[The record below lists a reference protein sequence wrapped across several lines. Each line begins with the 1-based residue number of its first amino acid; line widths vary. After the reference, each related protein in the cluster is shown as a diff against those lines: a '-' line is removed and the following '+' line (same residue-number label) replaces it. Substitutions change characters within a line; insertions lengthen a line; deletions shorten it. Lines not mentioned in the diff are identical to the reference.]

1 MKSNLDVFCFS
12 RRTRGRSSS
21 GASSQ
26 VLSADENSS
35 GSHLVLSPGS
45 ASASASPRVVSSPPP
60 LGFKFPKTKKVLM
73 NEWLNKPEP
82 PLSPLKLED
91 GEACIG
97 GAAAA
102 KKRWLRQAI
111 SEESEPPPSSSQR
124 PASPDYVTPLK
135 KRRLARESLEQ
146 HSCTPPATASSPEL
160 DVETPKPTPN
170 LPLRCVEEAVLAL
183 SGHMGIKIELKEPLP
198 PPELTPCPPVE
209 TLPIPMEVEAPTVC
223 EPPPVL
229 SPAPVLPPV
238 TPVLPP
244 ALPPAPVLSP
254 PPVLMPS
261 VAPAPVL
268 PQAPPLVTTPTLPLA
283 LLSNPTPP
291 PPPPLP
297 ISEVIKEEVKPKIQT
312 PPTPAAVKRKV
323 GFNFL

>member
-1 MKSNLDVFCFS
+1 
-12 RRTRGRSSS
+12 
-21 GASSQ
+21 

-91 GEACIG
+91 GESCIG

-160 DVETPKPTPN
+160 DVEAPKPAPN

-183 SGHMGIKIELKEPLP
+183 SGQMGIKLEPTEPLQPLLMTPSPATESLPPIPAAAEVLPPMLAVAPPVLAPLP
-198 PPELTPCPPVE
+198 PQALTPAS
-209 TLPIPMEVEAPTVC
+209 I
-223 EPPPVL
+223 
-229 SPAPVLPPV
+229 S
-238 TPVLPP
+238 VLPP
-244 ALPPAPVLSP
+244 APIA
-254 PPVLMPS
+254 
-261 VAPAPVL
+261 APAPILTSASVL
-268 PQAPPLVTTPTLPLA
+268 VPPTILAPVSKLVPALTPSLPLA
-283 LLSNPTPP
+283 LLSNPVPP

-297 ISEVIKEEVKPKIQT
+297 LLEILMEEKKPVIQAPPLT
-312 PPTPAAVKRKV
+312 PPVLTPAAVKRKV
-323 GFNFL
+323 NFILFLFVVRGN